1 MTTKY
6 GVFSETGHG
15 LADPYT
21 DTVKPDPRDHGLNF
35 KVSIQQYCLML
46 LQCMVLCKLHAP
58 GAWEAPYVTIKHSNN
73 QYAVP

>member
-35 KVSIQQYCLML
+35 KVSTQQYCLML
-46 LQCMVLCKLHAP
+46 LQCMGCKLQTSE
-58 GAWEAPYVTIKHSNN
+58 AWEAPNVNISSI
-73 QYAVP
+73 QPQFVVS